1 MEGFFYNCNIGK
13 NLIEQTAAIIVLSKD
28 WWIGVTSVFHQ
39 FASEVLEHSILNS
52 KSAILGQLFCFVEIF
67 SNEAEP
73 LARRI
78 TK

>member
-1 MEGFFYNCNIGK
+1 MEVFFYNCNIGK

-28 WWIGVTSVFHQ
+28 WWTGVTSVFHQ
-39 FASEVLEHSILNS
+39 FSSEVLEHSILNS